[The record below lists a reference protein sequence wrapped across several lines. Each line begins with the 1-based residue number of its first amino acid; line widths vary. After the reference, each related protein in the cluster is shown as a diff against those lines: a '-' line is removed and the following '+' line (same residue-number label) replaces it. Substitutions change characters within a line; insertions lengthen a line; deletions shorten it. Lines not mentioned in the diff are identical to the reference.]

1 MAEQIRL
8 RSLAESHRRQHEG
21 EDYMAVAR
29 DIAQRLQ
36 LDPNN
41 EDDMEKYHLLESS
54 PRYNCDCVFCTRQD
68 WGMAH

>member
-1 MAEQIRL
+1 
-8 RSLAESHRRQHEG
+8 
-21 EDYMAVAR
+21 MAVAR